1 MGNGWML
8 CDHPSCSIEIV
19 GNLAMLSTWPQTL
32 LRTVDIVIT
41 SLDAI
46 SVEKE
51 CVLCKGVILIIA
63 SDISLAFVSARYDY
77 SMPPQTLFKLVLR
90 CP

>member
-19 GNLAMLSTWPQTL
+19 GKLAMLSTWPQTL
-32 LRTVDIVIT
+32 LHIVDIVIT

-51 CVLCKGVILIIA
+51 CVL
-63 SDISLAFVSARYDY
+63 ARGDNGCG
-77 SMPPQTLFKLVLR
+77 SQSGR
-90 CP
+90 RW